1 MFRKSI
7 CAATAFFILGCGG
20 GKESTAVTPGTGG
33 TGGTGGA
40 GNCPAN
46 SICMTG
52 STFTPSSLTVARGT
66 TVSFV
71 NSSGTSHNVNFTSNS
86 PAGGDIPT
94 FATGSVSRV
103 MGTAGSTNFF
113 CNIHG
118 TATSGMTGQIIVQ

>member
-1 MFRKSI
+1 MLRKSV
-7 CAATAFFILGCGG
+7 CAVITVVILGCNG
-20 GKESTAVTPGTGG
+20 GKESTAVGGTGG

-40 GNCPAN
+40 GSCPAN

-52 STFTPSSLTVARGT
+52 STFTPSSLTVVRGA

-71 NSSGTSHNVNFTSNS
+71 NSSGIDHNVNFTSNS
-86 PAGGDIPT
+86 PTGGNIPT
-94 FATGSVSRV
+94 YSSGSVSRV
-103 MGTAGSTNFF
+103 MGTAGTTNFF